1 MDACPLSLTDEFERH
16 RRFAR
21 RDTRC
26 SLLPCRCHWGITTYQ
41 NVKLVGKREARSS
54 ASSWKSGSSFR
65 PLRATPARWCY
76 RIPRAQTAEVAAP
89 ANASAPAISHQPG
102 IASKFGTPTS
112 TSSGQFSYLLDDYVY
127 TPSGVSQSAGAV
139 ATTAPV
145 STNPEVNLL
154 GSNLTLTNLSVSV
167 LNPQMT
173 SFTDAIIDDQV
184 NADAYMVPSD
194 MELLEGELGE
204 RVTLPVTLWNTNAFN
219 PTTQNQAPPPQ
230 HGLGGRHT
238 VSNRGQSFK
247 AIPDVNARGAEG
259 IEFSE
264 PPAAA
269 PGQGPQ
275 SQSGPQ
281 PEKAPA
287 QPGATPQPVAP
298 KGGQAAPEIKKIP
311 QPAPNPDQAAPKGS
325 QPGQAPNGGQSPA
338 QGANPGQPVP
348 TSPNPVGNPAPGK
361 TTDPDTSQSLSVMFG
376 TAILAAGGHRLV
388 MRQQDRSQGRNIPR
402 WSGAERPN
410 RHKIVPS

>member
-1 MDACPLSLTDEFERH
+1 MQSVALSMPLGHLHLSKRQ
-16 RRFAR
+16 AR
-21 RDTRC
+21 RNPRGAVHC
-26 SLLPCRCHWGITTYQ
+26 ELLEDRQLLSGAQINPGAVVLPHP
-41 NVKLVGKREARSS
+41 
-54 ASSWKSGSSFR
+54 ASSS
-65 PLRATPARWCY
+65 
-76 RIPRAQTAEVAAP
+76 AEVAAP
-89 ANASAPAISHQPG
+89 ANASAAANSHQSSV
-102 IASKFGTPTS
+102 ASEFGTPTS
-112 TSSGQFSYLLDDYVY
+112 TSSGQFSYLLNDYVY
-127 TPSGVSQSAGAV
+127 TPTGVSQSAGAV

-204 RVTLPVTLWNTNAFN
+204 PVTLPVTLWNTNAFN

-230 HGLGGRHT
+230 HGLGGRNT

-259 IEFSE
+259 IDFSE

-275 SQSGPQ
+275 AQSGPQ

-287 QPGATPQPVAP
+287 QPGATPQPEAP

-325 QPGQAPNGGQSPA
+325 QPGQAPNSGLIPA
-338 QGANPGQPVP
+338 QAPPPASRCRRAPILWKPGA
-348 TSPNPVGNPAPGK
+348 
-361 TTDPDTSQSLSVMFG
+361 
-376 TAILAAGGHRLV
+376 R
-388 MRQQDRSQGRNIPR
+388 
-402 WSGAERPN
+402 
-410 RHKIVPS
+410 